1 MHPEFRQ
8 AMMRRHE
15 RELSAAVR
23 DIHAHEETT
32 TKDEEPLALRL
43 IWAGSERSHWPSAF
57 AAWRIAG

>member
-8 AMMRRHE
+8 AMIRRRE

-23 DIHAHEETT
+23 DAHNRGERTR
-32 TKDEEPLALRL
+32 KDDEPFALRL

-57 AAWRIAG
+57 AAWRLGG

>member
-8 AMMRRHE
+8 AMIRRHE
-15 RELSAAVR
+15 RELSTAVR
-23 DIHAHEETT
+23 DAYAREETT
-32 TKDEEPLALRL
+32 RKDEEPLALRL